1 MQMKLLYINAC
12 IRDESRTNRLA
23 RFLIDQIVK
32 MDDIVEE
39 VKLDEKHLH
48 PLDREALKERSL
60 LLFQDVID
68 HPVFEAAHQFA
79 QADQIIISAPYYD
92 LSFPSLLKVYLE
104 NICVASI
111 TYDYH
116 RDGSSYGLC
125 KATKLYYVTTAGS
138 RILDDTYGYGY
149 IKALCT
155 QMFGIQQTYEI
166 KVDCLDMV
174 DTDTNALLEKAKD
187 DILRSFK

>member
-92 LSFPSLLKVYLE
+92 LSFPSLLKVYWKISAWLRLLMIIIVMAAAMVYAKRRNFIMSLRPDQE
-104 NICVASI
+104 FSMIPMGMVISK
-111 TYDYH
+111 
-116 RDGSSYGLC
+116 R
-125 KATKLYYVTTAGS
+125 YVRKCLAFNRPMKS
-138 RILDDTYGYGY
+138 KWIVLIWWIRIPMRY
-149 IKALCT
+149 
-155 QMFGIQQTYEI
+155 
-166 KVDCLDMV
+166 
-174 DTDTNALLEKAKD
+174 
-187 DILRSFK
+187 

>member
-1 MQMKLLYINAC
+1 MKLLYINAC

-23 RFLIDQIVK
+23 RYLIDQIVK

-39 VKLDEKHLH
+39 VKLDEKDLH
-48 PLDREALKERSL
+48 PLHKESLKSRHHL
-60 LLFQDVID
+60 LYQDVLD
-68 HPVFEAAHQFA
+68 HPAFEAAHQFA
-79 QADQIIISAPYYD
+79 TAGQIVISAPYYD

-104 NICVASI
+104 NICIAPI
-111 TYDYH
+111 TYDYN
-116 RDGSSYGLC
+116 RDGSTYGLC

-138 RILDDTYGYGY
+138 RILDDTFGYGY
-149 IKALCT
+149 IQALCD

-166 KVDCLDMV
+166 KAECLDMM

-187 DILRSFK
+187 DILHLFK